1 MMLLLLFTLFQ
12 YGFQTMRSLCQEECE
27 AEVSIS
33 LRSRGR
39 NTCEA
44 DVKMNAKPIAT
55 PMRSGCQRACKADA
69 SEADVQIMRSR
80 CHDERKADIKTNPN
94 AKPMSR

>member
-1 MMLLLLFTLFQ
+1 MENAKPMSRL
-12 YGFQTMRSLCQEECE
+12 MRRPCQEECD
-27 AEVSIS
+27 ADVQIIAKPMP
-33 LRSRGR
+33 RC
-39 NTCEA
+39 CEA

-55 PMRSGCQRACKADA
+55 PMRSRCQRACEADA

-94 AKPMSR
+94 AKPMFR